1 MDERQAL
8 TQEMMLKAI
17 LNQSNEGVDLLQLF
31 SNVLGDIDEG
41 VKQAN
46 AGIAAVKQDTEQ
58 INSKIDKVLEKL
70 NGLENA
76 FSDLKNENRE
86 LEQKLILL
94 DSKLSRMEE
103 ALSGDEELED
113 YYGLCQSLYNNWD
126 ELDPLT
132 RRLIPVAE
140 YLFSKLQKYDKPDF
154 SPVILELCRAL
165 ENEFLLK
172 IFDKYTR
179 DVLKRKG
186 RELDKFFALDK
197 ANSFLTN
204 KTGMFIKA
212 IRNASKPMAKPE
224 YTLGQM
230 NTILSLTNDPKVV
243 SQSPLLQ
250 DFKDYLTTATEANDL
265 LNAQYIKKIND
276 LVEKYRNPSAHPG
289 FMTLDKAQKCKDIM
303 PERIDYLMECVSL

>member
-1 MDERQAL
+1 M
-8 TQEMMLKAI
+8 
-17 LNQSNEGVDLLQLF
+17 
-31 SNVLGDIDEG
+31 
-41 VKQAN
+41 
-46 AGIAAVKQDTEQ
+46 
-58 INSKIDKVLEKL
+58 
-70 NGLENA
+70 
-76 FSDLKNENRE
+76 
-86 LEQKLILL
+86 
-94 DSKLSRMEE
+94 
-103 ALSGDEELED
+103 
-113 YYGLCQSLYNNWD
+113 
-126 ELDPLT
+126 
-132 RRLIPVAE
+132 
-140 YLFSKLQKYDKPDF
+140 FSKLQKYDKPDF

-204 KTGMFIKA
+204 KTGMFIKT

-250 DFKDYLTTATEANDL
+250 DFKDYLTTATVANDL
-265 LNAQYIKKIND
+265 LNTQYIKKIND